1 MADIWLAGGQSP
13 NGYVKID
20 LYLSYSTST
29 NYSGNYSTITCGMYV
44 NVSGNG
50 SVGPWNTGGGSTL
63 AGSTFNGQIP
73 SLVAPATH
81 WLVSGVTKTVYH
93 NLDGT
98 GSAGIDWKWTA
109 NSSWAGI
116 YTPSGT
122 AWIGLPTIPRGASI
136 SSAPN
141 FNDEE
146 NPTIKYSNP
155 AGNNATKLE
164 ACISLT
170 SSQDDIKYRSIPKT
184 GSSYTFELTDAEREV
199 LRNATTTANSRSVYF
214 YVRSTVN
221 GTQYHSNIKKTL
233 TIVNANPTLSP
244 TVLDVDSAAKAITGD
259 NTKLIKYFSDALCQ
273 ANPIVKKGATISTIS
288 IKHGGITRNS
298 NSTTFTD
305 VENGKFEFS
314 ITDSRGNTA
323 SQTINATMFDY
334 VKLTANIAAK
344 VRVDGTASIN
354 LTGNYYST
362 FGGKANVI
370 KLEYRW
376 KEQDG
381 TYSNWIEATSASRA
395 ANTYNTTITLSGLD
409 YRKAYVFQ
417 SRATDLAMTATSAE
431 TIGRALP
438 VFDWGENDFNF
449 NVPVRFSAGILPTEQ
464 FTMPTY
470 SDWVV
475 EQGTQLVDGVN
486 WTYRLWNSGIGE
498 CWGKKVVNTACSTA
512 WGNLF
517 VSGALDA
524 SAVDFPFNFT
534 EIPTVN
540 ASLVRGNAGAFLI
553 ASGSGGTAPSIYNTG
568 GFEIARGIT
577 QSTANDYTINYQVMG
592 RWK

>member
-1 MADIWLAGGQSP
+1 MADVWLAGGSSSGGVQT
-13 NGYVKID
+13 N

-29 NYSGNYSTITCGMYV
+29 NYSGNYSTITCGMYITV
-44 NVSGNG
+44 
-50 SVGPWNTGGGSTL
+50 TGGYIGSWTDYG
-63 AGSTFNGQIP
+63 GSYCGTTGHTFNGTIGENT
-73 SLVAPATH
+73 SGTV
-81 WLVSGVTKTVYH
+81 WLTSGKTFTVYH
-93 NLDGT
+93 NSDGS
-98 GSAGIDWKWTA
+98 GSAGIAWKWGA
-109 NSSWAGI
+109 RSSWGGI
-116 YTPSGT
+116 WEPSGT
-122 AWIGLPTIPRGASI
+122 YWVGLPTIPKGASI
-136 SSAPN
+136 TSAPN

-170 SSQDDIKYRSIPKT
+170 GSQDDIAYRSISKT

-199 LRNATTTANSRSVYF
+199 LRNATTDANSRSVYF
-214 YVRSTVN
+214 YVRSTVS

-244 TVLDVDSAAKAITGD
+244 TVLDIDSAAKAITGD
-259 NTKLIKYFSDALCQ
+259 NTKLIKYFSDAICQ
-273 ANPIVKKGATISTIS
+273 ANPVVKKGATIKTIS
-288 IKHGGITRNS
+288 IKHGGITRNETT
-298 NSTTFTD
+298 TTFTD

-323 SQTINATMFDY
+323 SQTVNATMFDY

-381 TYSNWIEATSASRA
+381 TYSDWIEVTSASRA
-395 ANTYNTTITLSGLD
+395 ANTYNTTVTLSGLD

-449 NVPVRFSAGILPTEQ
+449 NVPVRFSAGILPTEE

-470 SDWVV
+470 SDWVI
-475 EQGTQLVDGVN
+475 EQGTQEVDGVN

-498 CWGKKVVNTACSTA
+498 CWGNLTFAATCNTA
-512 WGNLF
+512 WGGLY
-517 VSGALDA
+517 VSGALPGT
-524 SAVDFPFNFT
+524 AVEYPFNFI
-534 EIPTVN
+534 ELPTVN
-540 ASLVRGNAGAFLI
+540 VSLSRGAAGAFVI
-553 ASGSGGTAPSIYNTG
+553 ASGSGGVEPTVYHSG
-568 GFEIARGIT
+568 GYEIARGPQQAT
-577 QSTANDYTINYQVMG
+577 SNNYTLHYQVNG